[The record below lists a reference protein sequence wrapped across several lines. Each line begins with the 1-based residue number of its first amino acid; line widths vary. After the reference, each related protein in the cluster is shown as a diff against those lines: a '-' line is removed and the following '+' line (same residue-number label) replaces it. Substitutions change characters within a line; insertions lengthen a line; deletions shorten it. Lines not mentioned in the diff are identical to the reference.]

1 MRFFASLSDKPK
13 VESTVSYVRWLDEIR
28 IGDRAWT
35 GEKAAHLGELLHAGF
50 DVPRGF
56 CINAAAYRDALAASQ
71 SDTQILARLAKAEF
85 DDPVELEVA
94 AEEIRAWIEKTPMPS
109 GMVAEIQAA
118 LGALDPDPARLSCA
132 VRASRVVEDVP
143 NPRSSGL
150 GQAYLAVVDADAVL
164 DHVRKCWGTPWTS
177 RAIYYRNRK
186 KMDQKHV
193 TMAVV
198 VQPMVDAEAAGVM
211 FTANP
216 LTGATDEIHIDATW
230 GLGEAIIA
238 ARWKPDHF
246 VVAKNAGA
254 IRERAVASKNVMEIA
269 APEGGLQTMGVPQDR
284 QEMACL
290 SDAQILALAAL
301 GQRVE
306 AHFKTPQDIEWC
318 RVGGK
323 ISLLQTR
330 PLGKG

>member
-1 MRFFASLSDKPK
+1 MP
-13 VESTVSYVRWLDEIR
+13 YVRWLEEIR
-28 IGDRAWT
+28 IGDRAWA

-56 CINAAAYRDALAASQ
+56 CITAAACRDALTASQ
-71 SDTQILARLAKAEF
+71 SDTKILARLAKAQF
-85 DDPVELEVA
+85 DDPVELEAA
-94 AEEIRAWIEKTPMPS
+94 AEEIRAWIEDMPMPS
-109 GMVAEIQAA
+109 GLAAEIQAA
-118 LGALDPDPARLSCA
+118 LGTLASDPARLSCA
-132 VRASRVVEDVP
+132 VRASRVVEDVS
-143 NPRSSGL
+143 NPRASGL
-150 GQAYLAVVDADAVL
+150 EQAYLAVVDAEADAVL

-186 KMDQKHV
+186 KMDQKQV

-246 VVAKNAGA
+246 VVAKSAGA
-254 IRERAVASKNVMEIA
+254 IRERAVASKTVMEISTPA
-269 APEGGLQTMGVPQDR
+269 GGLQTIAVPQDQ
-284 QEMACL
+284 QERACL
-290 SDAQILALAAL
+290 SDEQILALAAL
-301 GQRVE
+301 GKE
-306 AHFKTPQDIEWC
+306 IETHFKVPQDIEWC
-318 RVGGK
+318 RSGEK
-323 ISLLQTR
+323 LLLLQTR